1 MMKNNFKMDYND
13 NKGYRQSLR
22 GLFEMNSKNYEDR
35 INSIKSIE
43 ELDEETED
51 EISYDEKAASET
63 MDQIYSKTKNNV
75 LFKNLYKIAAS
86 KMLSEDETIG
96 QAVLFSYDYLKDF
109 YLCLVDFYNEPE
121 NFTDKNHKYINLL
134 KKIS

>member
-1 MMKNNFKMDYND
+1 
-13 NKGYRQSLR
+13 
-22 GLFEMNSKNYEDR
+22 MNSGNYQEK
-35 INSIKSIE
+35 INSIKSVE

-51 EISYDEKAASET
+51 EISYDEEAASKT
-63 MDQIYSKTKNNV
+63 MDKIYEKTKKNA

-109 YLCLVDFYNEPE
+109 YLCLVDFYNERE
-121 NFTDKNHKYINLL
+121 NFIDKNQNYINLL

>member
-1 MMKNNFKMDYND
+1 MINYCQIDYVD
-13 NKGYRQSLR
+13 NKGYRQFLR
-22 GLFEMNSKNYEDR
+22 GIFEMNSGNYQEK
-35 INSIKSIE
+35 INSIKSVE

-51 EISYDEKAASET
+51 EISYDEEAASKT
-63 MDQIYSKTKNNV
+63 MDKIYEKTKKNA

-109 YLCLVDFYNEPE
+109 YLCLVDFYNERE
-121 NFTDKNHKYINLL
+121 NFIDKNQNYINLL

>member
-1 MMKNNFKMDYND
+1 MINYCQIDYVD
-13 NKGYRQSLR
+13 NKGYRQFLR
-22 GLFEMNSKNYEDR
+22 GIFEMNSGNYQEK
-35 INSIKSIE
+35 INSIKSVE

-51 EISYDEKAASET
+51 EISYDEEAASNT
-63 MDQIYSKTKNNV
+63 MDKIYEKTKKNV
-75 LFKNLYKIAAS
+75 LFKKLYKIAAS

-109 YLCLVDFYNEPE
+109 YLCLVDFYNEGE
-121 NFTDKNHKYINLL
+121 NFTDKNPNYINLL